1 MKYIQYKDTKA
12 MRGSKL
18 FELLE
23 SGSKEDMVKAEA
35 LYREIDSAF
44 KKNFDVK
51 TYGHLL
57 NWKIDN
63 D

>member
-51 TYGHLL
+51 THGHLL
-57 NWKIDN
+57 NWKIGN